1 MASKISP
8 SPLQSSARL
17 STGVTKGRS
26 LLAEKALHAGDAV
39 ILADSPLCIVP
50 ALGGSNKAAR
60 TCGSCLCFLGDA
72 ESQLR
77 ELLAPVKGPTLCGE
91 ASCQRAHCSWL
102 ALPPEGAAVLDCA
115 CAKRIGAELVLLAA
129 ATMERTGPAALEG
142 QLSEFHSAPY
152 DARGAGPA
160 CATSATDVHECFAV
174 LAGCWPRVTGAVLAW
189 SRAQFSTLL
198 GLLAMN
204 AVEVKVPHPLVF
216 QLNELAQS
224 DSPADRLRLAGLA
237 PLLEQLAQ
245 RHAAERVRSEEQHA
259 SGESDGEAEGETE
272 GEGEGED
279 ASEGEGE
286 EGSGSSSDGD
296 ESFDLALPCA
306 GAGGQARELL
316 LPSAALPPSRGVAL
330 YPHVALLNHSCAP
343 NCEVVWAHPSLA
355 LASVVTTR
363 GVEAGEELSISYVDA
378 RLGTRE
384 RRGALERRYGFRCDC
399 GRCAA
404 EASPVLA
411 ARRGEP
417 PPLQGLIAGPADGA
431 VRRCGKRAAAAAR
444 GAPAPAAEANMK
456 KQHRLASSK

>member
-1 MASKISP
+1 MP

-17 STGVTKGRS
+17 STGATKGRS

-91 ASCQRAHCSWL
+91 DSCQRAHCSWL
-102 ALPPEGAAVLDCA
+102 ALPLEGAAVLDCA

-129 ATMERTGPAALEG
+129 ATMERSGPAALEG

-152 DARGAGPA
+152 EARGAGPA
-160 CATSATDVHECFAV
+160 CATSATDVHECFAL

-216 QLNELAQS
+216 QLSELAQS

-245 RHAAERVRSEEQHA
+245 RHAAERARSEEQHA
-259 SGESDGEAEGETE
+259 SGESEGEGEGEAEGET
-272 GEGEGED
+272 EGED

-286 EGSGSSSDGD
+286 EWSGSSSDGD

-343 NCEVVWAHPSLA
+343 NCEVVWAHPSSA

-363 GVEAGEELSISYVDA
+363 GIEAGEELSISYVDV

-404 EASPVLA
+404 EGGTSPVLA

-417 PPLQGLIAGPADGA
+417 PPLQGLADGPADGA
-431 VRRCGKRAAAAAR
+431 VRRCGKRAAAAR
-444 GAPAPAAEANMK
+444 GGAPAAAAGAEVK
-456 KQHRLASSK
+456 KRYRLVSSE